1 MDYLKV
7 YLLSALPIVELRG
20 GLPLGISLGMPW
32 WEAFVVSYL
41 GNIVIIYPWLLVLE
55 HLEGFLARNRITAP
69 VYKMLIRK
77 VSKKKELFAK
87 YGKYALFIFVAIP
100 LPTTGA
106 WTACVAARFFRI
118 PTREAFV
125 IILFGVLAAG
135 IIMLLYPLLLAVF
148 NLA

>member
-7 YLLSALPIVELRG
+7 FLLSALPVVELRG

-87 YGKYALFIFVAIP
+87 YGKYALLFL
-100 LPTTGA
+100 LP
-106 WTACVAARFFRI
+106 F
-118 PTREAFV
+118 PTDYGSLDSLRSRPFSASRPGGLCNNSFWC
-125 IILFGVLAAG
+125 FGSG
-135 IIMLLYPLLLAVF
+135 SIMLLYPLLLAVF